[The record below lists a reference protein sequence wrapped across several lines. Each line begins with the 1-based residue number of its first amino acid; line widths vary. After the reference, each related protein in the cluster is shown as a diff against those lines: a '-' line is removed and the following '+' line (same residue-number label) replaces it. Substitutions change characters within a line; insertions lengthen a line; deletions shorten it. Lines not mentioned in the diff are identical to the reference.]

1 MQEQQQRTNPLAGK
15 VPGLSLG
22 GLQGASYGA
31 AKAGENF
38 GGGNQQAPAAN
49 APPKVG
55 GLNLGGI
62 NKQE

>member
-1 MQEQQQRTNPLAGK
+1 

-38 GGGNQQAPAAN
+38 GASSQAPAAPN
-49 APPKVG
+49 GPPKAMG
-55 GLNLGGI
+55 MGLNLGGI
-62 NKQE
+62 KK